1 MQFCTKCWNVSAWW
15 RHCAL
20 VIILLLTDL
29 WQMLIFPYSV
39 CGWQTCPGSADFQ
52 WIHETVKRINLNL
65 VLVVQDLTL
74 DVHQVN
80 WLLAH
85 QQTRPSFPCWKVES
99 TSNYINGPL
108 SHSQSSPSETLK
120 HNLLI
125 ECQEISKRSA
135 ILATPRILWTP
146 GMGGEWQGAGWGKV
160 TVIHIFHIILCPK

>member
-1 MQFCTKCWNVSAWW
+1 MLKCICLVETLCTGDHLASDWSLADANFSLFGLW
-15 RHCAL
+15 
-20 VIILLLTDL
+20 LTDMSWFSRL
-29 WQMLIFPYSV
+29 P
-39 CGWQTCPGSADFQ
+39 
-52 WIHETVKRINLNL
+52 
-65 VLVVQDLTL
+65 
-74 DVHQVN
+74 VN
-80 WLLAH
+80 TWNCQKDKPQPCSCCSRFNTWCSPSHWLLAH

-99 TSNYINGPL
+99 PSNYINGPL